1 MTANGIIFN
10 SVTWFVQLPDRTKTR
25 VKRDDLDTM
34 TEAFT
39 GPSAYEDAFVPPV
52 GAQHPLYNLMT
63 VISTDVRR
71 MPAAVSEVTVHYQGK
86 LANSGASGYTS
97 VPTINK
103 SWMEGEV
110 TYQINGAIAVPVPFM
125 AGSGFNLS
133 SYSQTGILSYSRRY
147 TGRCV
152 EIAYITNRIPT
163 GEPTQIGAANGFMGF
178 QNIWDTMTGF
188 SGGMTLTGGGSP
200 IQQMAC
206 TDVRVEDRAD
216 GWYRVTEMYQSR
228 MFPGKAGYQ
237 YAPPTVSAPA
247 GSKNIASDTS
257 NQAAQPD
264 ANQNQNVITFG
275 GAAAGN
281 AAGGAASDGGY
292 NLGGSAPGSVGA
304 VTAAQ
309 TGMDPNWNTPT
320 DPTTLIDQG
329 NYAVY
334 SAASAG
340 AGSGGQASDNIP
352 DIAAFNQA
360 WLD

>member
-1 MTANGIIFN
+1 MNGNGIIFN
-10 SVTWFVQLPDRTKTR
+10 SVSWFVQLPDRTKTR

-34 TEAFT
+34 AEVFT
-39 GPSAYEDAFVPPV
+39 GPSAYEDTFVPSV
-52 GAQHPLYNLMT
+52 GMQHPLYNLMT

-86 LANSGASGYTS
+86 LANSGATGYTS

-110 TYQINGAIAVPVPFM
+110 TYQVNGTTAYAAPFVV
-125 AGSGFNLS
+125 GSGFNIY
-133 SYSQTGILSYSRRY
+133 SYTVQGILSYSRRY

-163 GEPTQIGAANGFMGF
+163 GEPTQIGAATGFLGF

-188 SGGMTLTGGGSP
+188 STGMQLTGAGTP

-247 GSKNIASDTS
+247 AQKNIASDTT
-257 NQAAQPD
+257 AQGTDPN
-264 ANQNQNVITFG
+264 ANPNQNVITFG
-275 GAAAGN
+275 GSAAGS
-281 AAGGAASDGGY
+281 AAQGAASDGGY
-292 NLGGSAPGSVGA
+292 SLGGSASDTVGA
-304 VTAAQ
+304 QTAQQ
-309 TGMDPNWNTPT
+309 TGMDPNWNMPT

-334 SAASAG
+334 SSASAG